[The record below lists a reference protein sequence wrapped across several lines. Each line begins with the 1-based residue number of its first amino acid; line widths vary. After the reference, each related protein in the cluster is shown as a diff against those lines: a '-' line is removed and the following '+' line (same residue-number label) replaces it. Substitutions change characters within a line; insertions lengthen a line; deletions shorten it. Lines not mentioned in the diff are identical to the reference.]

1 MNSLDL
7 SIVIPA
13 FNEENRLASGLEKA
27 LDYLEARK
35 ISHEILVAD
44 DGSDDRTSDIAKGFS
59 ERGVRAIRLA
69 QNQGKGAAT
78 RRGVLTSLGRRV
90 LLSDADF
97 STPIEELEKLEA
109 RLAEAPVVIAS
120 RAVAESEVQL
130 HQPFYRELMGKTFN
144 RLIRLLAVQGL
155 NDTQCGFK
163 LLDGAVA
170 RELFVDLITP
180 GFAYDVELLW
190 LAQKKDYRVVEEG
203 VVWIDSPDSKVH
215 PLWDPPRMILEILRF
230 RWKHRT
236 LTRT

>member
-13 FNEENRLASGLEKA
+13 FNEEDRLASGLEKA
-27 LDYLEARK
+27 LDYLEARE

-44 DGSDDRTSDIAKGFS
+44 DGSTDRTSDVARDFS
-59 ERGVRAIRLA
+59 LRGVRAIRLA

-78 RRGVLTSLGRRV
+78 RRGVLTSLGSRV

-109 RLAEAPVVIAS
+109 RLAEAEIVIGS
-120 RAVAESEVQL
+120 RAVAGSEVRL

-144 RLIRLLAVQGL
+144 KLIRLLAVQGL
-155 NDTQCGFK
+155 SDTQCGFK
-163 LLDGAVA
+163 LLDGVIA

-190 LAQKKDYRVVEEG
+190 LARRKGYRVVEEG
-203 VVWIDSPDSKVH
+203 VVWINSPDSRVH

-230 RWKHRT
+230 RWKHRR
-236 LTRT
+236 LTRA